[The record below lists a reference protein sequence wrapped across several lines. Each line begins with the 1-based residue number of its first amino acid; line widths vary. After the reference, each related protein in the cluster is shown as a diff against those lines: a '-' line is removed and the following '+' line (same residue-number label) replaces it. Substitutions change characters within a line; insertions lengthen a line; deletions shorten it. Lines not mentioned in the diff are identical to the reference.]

1 MKTTVITSKGTTTI
15 PKEVRDS
22 LGLVPGSSVN
32 FTVKNGVAYIKRA
45 LTLDEVRA
53 QNAKLIKPSLLKLS
67 TTEIRKLADEARVKE
82 LKKKYG
88 ISK

>member
-32 FTVKNGVAYIKRA
+32 FTVKNGVAYIERA
-45 LTLDEVRA
+45 LTLDEVRE
-53 QNAKLIKPSLLKLS
+53 QNARLIPKEILALP
-67 TTEIRKLADEARVKE
+67 TTKIIEMAREKKAAE
-82 LKKKYG
+82 LKEKYG
-88 ISK
+88 L

>member
-32 FTVKNGVAYIKRA
+32 FTVKNGVAYIERA

-53 QNAKLIKPSLLKLS
+53 QNARLIPKEIMALP
-67 TTEIRKLADEARVKE
+67 TTKIIEMAREKKAAE
-82 LKKKYG
+82 LKEKYG
-88 ISK
+88 L

>member
-22 LGLVPGSSVN
+22 LGLIPGSSVN
-32 FTVKNGVAYIKRA
+32 FTVKNGVAYIERA

-53 QNAKLIKPSLLKLS
+53 QNARLIPKEILALP
-67 TTEIRKLADEARVKE
+67 TTKIIEMAREKKAAE

-88 ISK
+88 L

>member
-32 FTVKNGVAYIKRA
+32 FTVKNGVAYIERA

-53 QNAKLIKPSLLKLS
+53 QNARLIPKEILALP
-67 TTEIRKLADEARVKE
+67 TTKILEMSREKKAAE

-88 ISK
+88 L

>member
-32 FTVKNGVAYIKRA
+32 FTVKNGVAYIERA

-53 QNAKLIKPSLLKLS
+53 QNARLIPKVIAALP
-67 TTEIRKLADEARVKE
+67 TTKILEMAREKKAAE
-82 LKKKYG
+82 LKEKYG
-88 ISK
+88 L